1 MTDPYSQII
10 YIRIFPPLG
19 VARLGD
25 SGFNLDTGEPD
36 GDIKWFLPSDL
47 PGTENMPDS
56 LNGRFRDDKN
66 RIKRQV
72 SQFNPI
78 LEYIQFQLS
87 TRLSSQAV
95 RFRVYAYSQ
104 SGRNLGEITSGKN
117 SPCKLDWTVHVANHK
132 ASYNEFHG
140 MFFLCMYLDLKP
152 G

>member
-1 MTDPYSQII
+1 MTVHYFEIS
-10 YIRIFPPLG
+10 YIRIFPPIG

-25 SGFNLDTGEPD
+25 SGFNLDTGKPD
-36 GDIKWFLPSDL
+36 GEIQWFLPSDL

-56 LNGRFRDDKN
+56 LKGRFRDDHN

-72 SQFNPI
+72 SQFNPV

-95 RFRVYAYSQ
+95 RFRVYAYNE
-104 SGRNLGEITSGKN
+104 SGTNLGEITSGKD
-117 SPCKLDWTVHVANHK
+117 SPYELDWTVHVANHK
-132 ASYNEFHG
+132 ASYYEFHG
-140 MFFLCMYLDLKP
+140 MFFLRIYLYLKP